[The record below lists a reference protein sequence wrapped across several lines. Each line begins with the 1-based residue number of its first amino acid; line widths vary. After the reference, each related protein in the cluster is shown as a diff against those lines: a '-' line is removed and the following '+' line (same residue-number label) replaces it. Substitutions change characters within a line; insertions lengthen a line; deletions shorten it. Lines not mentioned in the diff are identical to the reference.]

1 MGEQVDKEEIEKNF
15 MIKTV
20 LDNLHRTDRDLED
33 TVIDAV
39 DAEKLKREELAARQV
54 QRKRAELLV
63 RENLNDELR
72 HNDRLVVEVQRWLD
86 YRSKGKS
93 LLFEYVDCSDL

>member
-54 QRKRAELLV
+54 QRKRAELQV

-93 LLFEYVDCSDL
+93 LLFEYVDRSDL

>member
-86 YRSKGKS
+86 YKSKGM
-93 LLFEYVDCSDL
+93 

>member
-93 LLFEYVDCSDL
+93 LLFQDVNRSGL

>member
-93 LLFEYVDCSDL
+93 LLFQDVNRSSL

>member
-1 MGEQVDKEEIEKNF
+1 MSKKFLKNSQKTILKDIRKKTFLKYSAETSRMGEQVDKEEIEKNF

-39 DAEKLKREELAARQV
+39 DAEKLKREELAQRQV
-54 QRKRAELLV
+54 
-63 RENLNDELR
+63 
-72 HNDRLVVEVQRWLD
+72 
-86 YRSKGKS
+86 
-93 LLFEYVDCSDL
+93 

>member
-39 DAEKLKREELAARQV
+39 DAEKLKREELAQQQV
-54 QRKRAELLV
+54 
-63 RENLNDELR
+63 
-72 HNDRLVVEVQRWLD
+72 
-86 YRSKGKS
+86 
-93 LLFEYVDCSDL
+93 